1 MSKKRYRIYKAGGE
15 YQSSSDQNMPEEM
28 SMMESG
34 QAVPM
39 AEDIMSDIKQ
49 SLQEGVELE
58 DILIEKVKEGVELN
72 DLGQILAEIGI
83 PEAAIVEAFQY
94 IQRLMS
100 QEEEPPMEEPVM
112 SRGAFVKQRLKEA
125 QEGMSVDKS
134 NLNLAAED
142 DVNNVSNL
150 LKFTETN
157 NMTNQFG
164 QEYDDMMAN
173 QEMMPEARLGREA
186 RQQRRADRRERRQER
201 REERR
206 ADRDARQAERIANRE
221 DRQAQ
226 RAYRQ
231 AYRNIAVPFGYN
243 PPMIGAGMG
252 IGLNPM
258 TSGNMIFEGER
269 GLFGR
274 LKNYKIQIDGLG
286 YPANYTRGLYK
297 QGLIN
302 PGYVRQDY
310 FRKQLPGE
318 VMGSNTKP
326 RNPNSDNNENP
337 DKDAIKG
344 GSRDAGKSQGTAT
357 GDNKGGGA
365 PSKNVTAVST
375 QSRNPEGF
383 EEKNPID
390 EKFDNIGDGEVVET
404 GDGTKIYVKPT
415 GQKDIG
421 ADDAIDWTLYGI
433 GAVAVLDVLVTAN
446 TYRRLKKRG
455 LSDKKIAEKATAE
468 GAEKLSE
475 KTVTKTSKVKDW
487 LKNRKPS
494 RDPLSGRFQ
503 PKSTT
508 IPQYAKQ
515 KTTNLAKSVY
525 KPTRNLIRKAPGAGK
540 AILKILSRGRIKEDG
555 GFVDSMD
562 EMYGNPDLY
571 RFTGGGDFDYFNGGM
586 IEPQYEDVTDPYMPD
601 MEHGGPHSL
610 AERMA
615 MLQNQ
620 NAMNQAANRTMRTDS
635 MNIPEYDMDMQN
647 QNAEYKAIAN
657 QNAKRE
663 ALKKAYLDAT
673 TNKPKEKSMMD
684 FMYPK
689 QYGGIQYAAPGAVV
703 DPGYNKED
711 PADAEKDLIEGE
723 TNYKDQYGK
732 DARSLFEGIMANPDQ
747 KAAMMAMY
755 KKQQQGSG
763 GGGQGGMFLSSPYG
777 NGRGY
782 GNRRGFMNSVMGYN
796 RPAVFQKTGQ
806 WLSPYSTSMD
816 SIRNQS
822 YKSGL
827 PMLEGIPE
835 GSNLT
840 QVEVIKRNMFD
851 RLFPGKD
858 EDGNRNPRG
867 PRKSIKYTFNQP
879 GSSTPGLDTKD
890 NEISKV
896 KINPKPNFDKSGGN
910 EIEEEKIIYDGS
922 ENQDGM
928 NTISIEDQI
937 EKDAANSRG
946 AAAAMRTKADDRRD
960 ARKERIDARQK
971 RRADRRAAPAPT
983 PKPQSSGTF
992 RPSTRFMSE
1001 GTDNMDANL
1010 EREAMMGNF
1019 MYGGYYEE
1027 GGVYDLTEEEI
1038 GAIMAAGGQIEFI

>member
-15 YQSSSDQNMPEEM
+15 QNQSMNPMSQFLERAQMGREYQRSPEQQVPEEM
-28 SMMESG
+28 SMMEQEQG
-34 QAVPM
+34 MPM
-39 AEDIMSDIKQ
+39 AEDLMSDIKQ
-49 SLQEGVELE
+49 SLEEGVELE
-58 DILIEKVKEGVELN
+58 DILVEKVKEGVELN
-72 DLGQILAEIGI
+72 DLGQVLAEIGV
-83 PEAAIVEAFQY
+83 PEQAIVEAFQY
-94 IQRLMS
+94 VQRLMS
-100 QEEEPPMEEPVM
+100 PAQEQPSEEDMAAMQQEQMSQEEQPPMEQPPM
-112 SRGAFVKQRLKEA
+112 SRGGYIKQKLKEA

-134 NLNLAAED
+134 NLNLAAES

-150 LKFTETN
+150 LKFTEDN
-157 NMTNQFG
+157 NMANQFG
-164 QEYDDMMAN
+164 QEYDMMAN
-173 QEMMPEARLGREA
+173 QESMPDQEMMPEARLGREA
-186 RQQRRADRRERRQER
+186 RRERRQER
-201 REERR
+201 RADRREDRQERRDERR
-206 ADRDARQAERIANRE
+206 ADRDVRQAERMADRE
-221 DRQAQ
+221 GRQAQ

-231 AYRNIAVPFGYN
+231 AYRNTSVPFGYN
-243 PPMIGAGMG
+243 PPMLGAGMG
-252 IGLNPM
+252 AGFNPM
-258 TSGNMIFEGER
+258 MQGNMIFEGER

-302 PGYVRQDY
+302 PGYVKQDY

-357 GDNKGGGA
+357 GDNKGDAGGT
-365 PSKNVTAVST
+365 PSEDVSKPVTTNSGG
-375 QSRNPEGF
+375 NGF
-383 EEKNPID
+383 EEKKEID
-390 EKFDNIGDGEVVET
+390 KKFDSTGDSTIVET
-404 GDGTKIYVKPT
+404 RDGKKIVVPNKNND
-415 GQKDIG
+415 KSIG
-421 ADDAIDWTLYGI
+421 VDDLIVWSAYGVGAI
-433 GAVAVLDVLVTAN
+433 AVLDVLVTAN

-455 LSDKKIAEKATAE
+455 LSDKKIAEKAAAE

-475 KTVTKTSKVKDW
+475 QTITKTSKAQEW
-487 LKNRKPS
+487 LKGRSMS

-503 PKSTT
+503 KKATT

-515 KTTNLAKSVY
+515 KTANLVKNVY
-525 KPTRNLIRKAPGAGK
+525 KPGRNLARKVPSAGR
-540 AILKILSRGRIKEDG
+540 AALRFLSRGRIKEDG

-571 RFTGGGDFDYFNGGM
+571 RFTGGGDFEYFDGGM

-601 MEHGGPHSL
+601 ME
-610 AERMA
+610 
-615 MLQNQ
+615 
-620 NAMNQAANRTMRTDS
+620 
-635 MNIPEYDMDMQN
+635 
-647 QNAEYKAIAN
+647 
-657 QNAKRE
+657 
-663 ALKKAYLDAT
+663 
-673 TNKPKEKSMMD
+673 
-684 FMYPK
+684 
-689 QYGGIQYAAPGAVV
+689 YGGIQYAAPGAVV

-711 PADAEKDLIEGE
+711 TADDEKDLIEGE
-723 TNYKDQYGK
+723 ANYKDQYGK

-755 KKQQQGSG
+755 KQRQQGSG
-763 GGGQGGMFLSSPYG
+763 TGAGGTGQGGMFLSSPYG

-806 WLSPYSTSMD
+806 WLSPYSNSMN

-827 PMLEGIPE
+827 PMLEGIPQ

-879 GSSTPGLDTKD
+879 GSSAPGLDTKD
-890 NEISKV
+890 NKISNF
-896 KINPKPNFDKSGGN
+896 KINPRPDFDESGGN
-910 EIEEEKIIYDGS
+910 EIEEERIIDEGS
-922 ENQDGM
+922 ENQDGL
-928 NTISIEDQI
+928 NTISIEEQI

-946 AAAAMRTKADDRRD
+946 AAAALRTKGDDRRD
-960 ARKERIDARQK
+960 RRDKNKANRLKNRQERQTDRTFRKIG
-971 RRADRRAAPAPT
+971 RRANRLYGNDEQESEAT
-983 PKPQSSGTF
+983 VNPQD
-992 RPSTRFMSE
+992 PRFTSE
-1001 GTDNMDANL
+1001 MEDNL
-1010 EREAMMGNF
+1010 ERDAMMGYA
-1019 MYGGYYEE
+1019 YGGFQE
-1027 GGVYDLTEEEI
+1027 GEVYDLTEAEI